1 MPIPPY
7 KTKRCRCGCKEQFDA
22 RYLWKDGRGYYPS
35 YKRGHHPNCRKTQ
48 TGRKP
53 PWNKGKKKGDH
64 PSLKRMGFQ
73 RGNKHWNWQE
83 DQNPDWF
90 SPSFDHVAFS
100 RKFGHRRRTRYVS
113 KLWGKFRDAI
123 LKRDGYECQRCGY
136 PHGGKITDPTMLH
149 VHHKE
154 AIRNNRDRIYDDKNV
169 ITLCRP
175 CHWLQHR
182 GHKKRKRLP

>member
-1 MPIPPY
+1 MPIPLY
-7 KTKRCRCGCKEQFDA
+7 KTKRCRCGCKEPFEA
-22 RYLWKDGRGYYPS
+22 RYLWRGGRGRYPS